1 MASLY
6 KIAIVG
12 RVNVG
17 KSTLFNRL
25 ISDQKAITSHVAGTT
40 RDRNYAVCSW
50 KDMDFSLIDTG
61 GLERQ
66 SDDDI
71 DEQIIK
77 QAQIAIKEADLLLF
91 VVDTKTGIMPAD
103 LELAKEFRKNKKPII
118 LVANK
123 TDNNKLRQHTAD
135 FYKLNFDKP
144 WPISAINGVGTGD
157 LLDEVVVRLKKL
169 KKKKRLKEAP
179 VDEKIVRVAIVGKPN
194 VGKSSIINA
203 ILGEQRVIV
212 SATAHTTRDSQD
224 IEFIFEGQKIVFVDT
239 AGMRRHSQKSADAFE
254 KQSVDQSIE
263 SIKKSDIAILVT
275 DVSKKLTW
283 QDKHMIDEANEA
295 GVGLVI
301 LANKWDMITDKTTD
315 TVKEFDMYYKRFF
328 PFIKWAPVIYSS
340 ATKKIRIKKI
350 LDSVIAIYGE
360 KNKVISENALD
371 KLLKAI
377 VKRHKPSRG
386 KGTKHPYIYS
396 LKQLR
401 TNPPIFAIKIDF
413 KADLHDSYL
422 RFIENNLRYKFGFE
436 GTPIHIRV
444 LKSQNTKDKK

>member
-1 MASLY
+1 MALY

-40 RDRNYAVCSW
+40 RDRNYAICSW

-71 DEQIIK
+71 DAQIIE
-77 QAQIAIKEADLLLF
+77 QAQTAIKEADLLLF

-103 LELAKEFRKNKKPII
+103 LELAKKFKKIQKPII

-123 TDNNKLRQHTAD
+123 TDNNRSRQYLSD
-135 FYKLNFDKP
+135 FYKLNLDQP
-144 WPISAINGVGTGD
+144 WPVSAINGVGTGD
-157 LLDEVVVRLKKL
+157 LLDEVVIQLKKI
-169 KKKKRLKEAP
+169 KNKKRSKEVP
-179 VDEKIVRVAIVGKPN
+179 SDEKSIRVAVVGKPN

-212 SATAHTTRDSQD
+212 SAIAHTTRDSQD

-239 AGMRRHSQKSADAFE
+239 AGIRRHSKKSADAFE

-263 SIKKSDIAILVT
+263 TIKKADIAILVT
-275 DVSKKLTW
+275 DVSEKLTW
-283 QDKHMIDEANEA
+283 QDKHLIDEANAA
-295 GVGLVI
+295 GVGLII
-301 LANKWDMITDKTTD
+301 LANKWDLIPDKTTD
-315 TVKEFDMYYKRFF
+315 TSNDFEMYYKRFF
-328 PFIKWAPVIYSS
+328 PFIRWAPIIFSS

-350 LDSVIAIYGE
+350 LDSIISIYNE
-360 KNKVISENALD
+360 KNKVLPENTLD
-371 KLLKAI
+371 KLLKSI

-386 KGTKHPYIYS
+386 KGIKHPYIYS
-396 LKQLR
+396 LKQIR

-413 KADLHDSYL
+413 KSSLHDSYL

-444 LKSQNTKDKK
+444 IKSQNAKDK

>member
-6 KIAIVG
+6 KVAIVG

-25 ISDQKAITSHVAGTT
+25 ISDPKAITSKVAGTT
-40 RDRNYAVCSW
+40 RDRNYATCSW

-71 DEQIIK
+71 DEQIIQ

-103 LELAKEFRKNKKPII
+103 LELVKKFRKDKTPLL

-123 TDNNKLRQHTAD
+123 TDNNRLRQYLAD
-135 FYKLNFDKP
+135 FYKLNLGKP
-144 WPISAINGVGTGD
+144 WPISAINGIGTGD
-157 LLDEVVVRLKKL
+157 LLDEVVVQLKKL
-169 KKKKRLKEAP
+169 KNKKRAKSAP
-179 VDEKIVRVAIVGKPN
+179 TDEKVVRVAIVGQPN

-212 SATAHTTRDSQD
+212 AATAHTTRDSQD
-224 IEFIFEGQKIVFVDT
+224 IEFSFEGQKIIFVDT
-239 AGMRRHSQKSADAFE
+239 AGMRRRSKKSVDAFE

-263 SIKKSDIAILVT
+263 TIKKADIAILVT
-275 DVSKKLTW
+275 DVNKKLSW
-283 QDKHMIDEANEA
+283 QDKHLIEEANEA
-295 GVGLVI
+295 GVGLII
-301 LANKWDMITDKTTD
+301 LANKWDMIPEKTTD
-315 TVKEFDMYYKRFF
+315 TVKEFEMYYKKFF
-328 PFIKWAPVIYSS
+328 PFIKWVPVIFSS

-350 LDSVIAIYGE
+350 LDSVISIYNE
-360 KNKVISENALD
+360 KNKVITDNALD
-371 KLLKAI
+371 KLLKKI

-422 RFIENNLRYKFGFE
+422 RFIENNLRYQFGFE

-444 LKSQNTKDKK
+444 IKSQNIQDK